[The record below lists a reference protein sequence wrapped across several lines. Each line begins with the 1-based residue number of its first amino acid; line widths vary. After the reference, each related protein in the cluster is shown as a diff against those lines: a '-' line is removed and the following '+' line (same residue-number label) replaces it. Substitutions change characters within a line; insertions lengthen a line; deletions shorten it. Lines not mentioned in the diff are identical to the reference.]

1 MTEPENGASGGL
13 LDLLV
18 LPERLPDADHGA
30 APRRPSAARSAGA
43 FLLWA
48 LAQAVPFVPA
58 GGRLTPDGF
67 RPIMPPLVGVAYG
80 LLLGAAFI
88 WWFAVRRGPEAA
100 YRHDTFRLRPVAPQV
115 LARLPLVAVLLMVMT
130 VASLILVPRII
141 PVPPQRDT
149 LLEAY
154 ARMPYGTAAI
164 LALAAVVA
172 PLLEEF
178 FFRGWIQRR
187 LERRMP
193 AGRAILLTA
202 AIFSAA
208 HFEMFGFPT
217 RLLFGVVAGYV
228 AWSTRSIWPG
238 VVLHGFYNASLLAGG
253 TGGARDVS
261 EADLT
266 RWAHTPTIFWPVAL
280 LFLAAGLLMVVA
292 LRSVARAA
300 GAAGDA
306 EGPVA

>member
-1 MTEPENGASGGL
+1 
-13 LDLLV
+13 
-18 LPERLPDADHGA
+18 
-30 APRRPSAARSAGA
+30 
-43 FLLWA
+43 
-48 LAQAVPFVPA
+48 
-58 GGRLTPDGF
+58 
-67 RPIMPPLVGVAYG
+67 
-80 LLLGAAFI
+80 
-88 WWFAVRRGPEAA
+88 
-100 YRHDTFRLRPVAPQV
+100 
-115 LARLPLVAVLLMVMT
+115 MVMT

-217 RLLFGVVAGYV
+217 RLLFGLVAGYV

-238 VVLHGFYNASLLAGG
+238 VVLHGFYNASLLLGG

-261 EADLT
+261 ETELT

-280 LFLAAGLLMVVA
+280 LFVVSGLLLVAA
-292 LRSVARAA
+292 LRSVADAA
-300 GAAGDA
+300 RHAHPGDA
-306 EGPVA
+306 PLGDSAVP

>member
-1 MTEPENGASGGL
+1 
-13 LDLLV
+13 LDLV
-18 LPERLPDADHGA
+18 VFPERLPDAHEGA
-30 APRRPSAARSAGA
+30 APRRPSAVRSAGA
-43 FLLWA
+43 FILWG

-58 GGRLTPDGF
+58 GGRLTPEGF
-67 RPIMPPLVGVAYG
+67 RPIMPPLAGVAYG
-80 LLLGAAFI
+80 LLLGAVFI
-88 WWFAVRRGPEAA
+88 WWFAVRRGPEAE

-130 VASLILVPRII
+130 VASLVLVPRII
-141 PVPPQRDT
+141 PVPPNRDT

-217 RLLFGVVAGYV
+217 RLLFGLVAGYV

-238 VVLHGFYNASLLAGG
+238 VVLHGFYNASLLVGG

-261 EADLT
+261 EAELT
-266 RWAHTPTIFWPVAL
+266 RWAHTPAIFWPVAL
-280 LFLAAGLLMVVA
+280 LFLVSGLLLVAA
-292 LRSVARAA
+292 LRSVADVARRAHPD
-300 GAAGDA
+300 DA
-306 EGPVA
+306 PLDDAVP

>member
-1 MTEPENGASGGL
+1 
-13 LDLLV
+13 
-18 LPERLPDADHGA
+18 
-30 APRRPSAARSAGA
+30 
-43 FLLWA
+43 
-48 LAQAVPFVPA
+48 VPA
-58 GGRLTPDGF
+58 GGRLTPDF
-67 RPIMPPLVGVAYG
+67 RPIMPPLAGAAYG

-100 YRHDTFRLRPVAPQV
+100 YRHDTFRLRPVSPQV
-115 LARLPLVAVLLMVMT
+115 LLRLPLVAVLLMVLT
-130 VASLILVPRII
+130 VASLILVPRLI
-141 PVPPQRDT
+141 PVPPERDT

-154 ARMPYGTAAI
+154 ARMPYGVAAI

-178 FFRGWIQRR
+178 LFRGWIQRR
-187 LERRMP
+187 LERLMP

-208 HFEMFGFPT
+208 HFEAFGFPT
-217 RLLFGVVAGYV
+217 RLLFGLVAGYV

-238 VVLHGFYNASLLAGG
+238 VVLHGFYNASLLLGG

-261 EADLT
+261 QADLT

-280 LFLAAGLLMVVA
+280 VFLVAGLLMVAA

-300 GAAGDA
+300 GTPALA
-306 EGPVA
+306 EAPGA